1 MAAIASID
9 IVARDV
15 EAVATEAKLPEADIA
30 TAKAVVASECGAQG
44 DGVVVW
50 VTYGGG
56 CRMEEGDVEA
66 VATEATLPEADIVTV
81 KAVVASECGA

>member
-30 TAKAVVASECGAQG
+30 TAKAVVASEWGAG
-44 DGVVVW
+44 CVGW
-50 VTYGGG
+50 GGG
-56 CRMEEGDVEA
+56 WQKCVWRERE
-66 VATEATLPEADIVTV
+66 P
-81 KAVVASECGA
+81 